1 MEIFTCQ
8 GVLFT
13 SDRVTSKA
21 AGQSPRS
28 ANNYSATSSMLSND
42 GRDYQPV
49 GQNTLN
55 TVEKF
60 IDFFRLIC
68 LQDISFFN
76 ENQYTVACAVISSA
90 RMHAKVAPVWAPEL
104 AQLSGLQHHHFLNIE
119 QKILDAFEAAVPSTS
134 QLSQSTFSNPL

>member
-1 MEIFTCQ
+1 
-8 GVLFT
+8 
-13 SDRVTSKA
+13 
-21 AGQSPRS
+21 
-28 ANNYSATSSMLSND
+28 MLSND
-42 GRDYQPV
+42 GREYQHV
-49 GQNTLN
+49 NQNTLN
-55 TVEKF
+55 TVEKY

-68 LQDISFFN
+68 LQDITFFN